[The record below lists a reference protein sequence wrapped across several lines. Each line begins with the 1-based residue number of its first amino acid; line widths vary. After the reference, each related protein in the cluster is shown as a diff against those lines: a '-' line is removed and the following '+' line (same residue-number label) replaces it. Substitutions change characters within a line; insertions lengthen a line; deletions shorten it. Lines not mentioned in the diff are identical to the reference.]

1 MADEKFDAIVV
12 GAGLAG
18 TAAAL
23 TMARTGMQVL
33 VVEKGKTPGS
43 KNVTGGRMYSHAL
56 AKLVPDFW
64 EHGAPI
70 ERWVTKEVITM
81 LTKDDA
87 LNIAF
92 DAPKMGSHHISFNVL
107 RARFDP
113 WFAKQA
119 EAAGALVATD
129 TRVDDL
135 LLEGGVCK
143 GIVTGG
149 EAFKADAVVLAEGAN
164 TLLTEKSG
172 IRGPSNPKTLAV
184 GVKETVALSPET
196 INDRFGI
203 GDDEGVAQVILGTF
217 TRGIEGGGFLYTN
230 RDSVSFG
237 LVMPI
242 AAGIEGGQNVYDIIE
257 DLRTHPH
264 FAKLFKGGEIREY
277 SAHMVPE
284 RGIEGVPKSL
294 VRDGLVVAGDSAG
307 FVLNSGLTFRGM
319 DFAIESGRLAG
330 QAIAEAKKGHG
341 NFTAEGLRSYEAAL
355 EDSFVMKDLKRF
367 KHAHKVTGNPRM
379 FTTYPEMVMELLH
392 NLYDIRGEQPKPS
405 AVVTKT
411 LRKHVS
417 MATLAKDAITG
428 RMAM

>member
-1 MADEKFDAIVV
+1 MGEEKFDAIVV

-56 AKLVPDFW
+56 AKLVPEFW
-64 EHGAPI
+64 NQAAPV

-87 LNIAF
+87 LDIAF
-92 DAPKMGSHHISFNVL
+92 DAPRFGSEHVSFNVL
-107 RARFDP
+107 RAKFDP

-135 LLEGGVCK
+135 LFEGGRCT

-149 EAFKADAVVLAEGAN
+149 DTFKADAVVLAEGAN
-164 TLLTEKSG
+164 PLLTEKSG
-172 IRGPSNPKTLAV
+172 VRGPANPQTLAV
-184 GVKETVALSPET
+184 GVKEVVALPAET

-242 AAGIEGGQNVYDIIE
+242 AAGIQGRQNVYDIVE

-294 VRDGLVVAGDSAG
+294 VRDGLVVVGDAAG

-319 DFAIESGRLAG
+319 DFAVESGRLAG
-330 QAIAEAKKGHG
+330 QAVAEAKKAG
-341 NFTAEGLRSYEAAL
+341 NFTAQALASYEAAL
-355 EDSFVMKDLKRF
+355 EESFVLRDLKRF

-392 NLYDIRGEQPKPS
+392 GLYDIRGEQPRPS

-417 MATLAKDAITG
+417 LATLAKDAMMG

>member
-56 AKLVPDFW
+56 ANLVPEFW
-64 EHGAPI
+64 NHGAPI
-70 ERWVTKEVITM
+70 ERWVTKEIITL

-87 LNIAF
+87 LDICF
-92 DAPKMGSHHISFNVL
+92 DAPKMAGEHVSFNVL
-107 RARFDP
+107 RAKFDP

-119 EAAGALVATD
+119 EAQGALVATD

-135 LLEGGVCK
+135 LVEDGRVK
-143 GIVTGG
+143 GILTGG
-149 EAFKADAVVLAEGAN
+149 EAFKADAVVMAEGAN

-172 IRGPSNPKTLAV
+172 IRGPANPQTLAV
-184 GVKETVALSPET
+184 GVKEVVALDANV
-196 INDRFGI
+196 INDRWGL
-203 GDDEGVAQVILGTF
+203 GDDEGAAQVILGTF

-230 RDSVSFG
+230 KDSVSFG

-242 AAGIEGGQNVYDIIE
+242 HAGIEGKQNVYDIIE

-294 VRDGLVVAGDSAG
+294 VRDGLVVAGDAAG

-319 DFAIESGRLAG
+319 DFAIASGAMAG
-330 QAIAEAKKGHG
+330 QAIAEAKKAG
-341 NFTAEGLRSYEAAL
+341 NFGAAQLASYEQAL
-355 EDSFVMKDLKRF
+355 ERSFVLRDLKRF
-367 KHAHKVTGNPRM
+367 KHASKVTGNPRM
-379 FTTYPEMVMELLH
+379 FTTYPEMVMDLLH
-392 NLYDIRGEQPKPS
+392 GMYDIRGEQPKPS
-405 AVVTKT
+405 AVVKKT
-411 LRKHVS
+411 LKKHVS
-417 MATLAKDAITG
+417 LVTLAKDAMTG

>member
-23 TMARTGMQVL
+23 TMARSGMQVL

-56 AKLVPDFW
+56 AKLVPQFW
-64 EHGAPI
+64 EQGAPI
-70 ERWVTKEVITM
+70 ERWVTKEVITL

-87 LNIAF
+87 LDIAF
-92 DAPKMGSHHISFNVL
+92 DAPRMGSEHVSFNVL
-107 RARFDP
+107 RAKFDP

-135 LLEGGVCK
+135 VLEGGKCT
-143 GIVTGG
+143 GILTGG
-149 EAFKADAVVLAEGAN
+149 EAFKADTVILAEGAN

-172 IRGPSNPKTLAV
+172 IRGPANPATLAV
-184 GVKETVALSPET
+184 GVKEVVALDSNT

-242 AAGIEGGQNVYDIIE
+242 AAGIEGKENIYDIIE

-264 FAKLFKGGEIREY
+264 FAKLFRGGDIREY

-294 VRDGLVVAGDSAG
+294 VRDGLVVVGDAAG

-319 DFAIESGRLAG
+319 DFAVESGRLAG
-330 QAIAEAKKGHG
+330 MAAAEAKKAG
-341 NFTAEGLRSYEAAL
+341 NSSAQQLASYERAL
-355 EDSFVMKDLKRF
+355 EDSFVLRDLRRF
-367 KHAHKVTGNPRM
+367 RHAPKVTGNPRM

-392 NLYDIRGEQPKPS
+392 GMYDIRGEQPKPS

-417 MATLAKDAITG
+417 LATLAKDAMTG

>member
-1 MADEKFDAIVV
+1 MAEEKFDAIVV

-23 TMARTGMQVL
+23 TMARAGMQVL

-56 AKLVPDFW
+56 AKLVPEFW
-64 EHGAPI
+64 TQGAPI
-70 ERWVTKEVITM
+70 ERWVTKEVITL
-81 LTKDDA
+81 LTGADA
-87 LNIAF
+87 LDIAF
-92 DAPKMGSHHISFNVL
+92 DAPKMGSEHISFNVL
-107 RARFDP
+107 RAKFDP

-119 EAAGALVATD
+119 EGAGALVATD

-135 LLEGGVCK
+135 VIEDGRVT

-149 EAFKADAVVLAEGAN
+149 DSFKADAVVMAEGAN

-172 IRGPSNPKTLAV
+172 LRGPANPHTLAV
-184 GVKETVALSPET
+184 GVKETIALPSGT

-237 LVMPI
+237 IVMPI
-242 AAGIEGGQNVYDIIE
+242 HAGIEGKQNIYDIIE

-264 FAKLFKGGEIREY
+264 FAKLFKDGEMREY

-284 RGIEGVPKSL
+284 RGIEGVPKTL
-294 VRDGLVVAGDSAG
+294 VRDGLLIAGDAAG

-330 QAIAEAKKGHG
+330 EAVAEAKKAG
-341 NFTAEGLRSYEAAL
+341 NFSAAGLQSYQAAL
-355 EDSFVMKDLKRF
+355 DDSFVMKDLRRF
-367 KHAHKVTGNPRM
+367 KHASKVTGNPRM
-379 FTTYPEMVMELLH
+379 FTTYPEMVMEILH

-405 AVVTKT
+405 AVVRKT
-411 LRKHVS
+411 MKKHVS
-417 MATLAKDAITG
+417 LVTLAKDAMMG